1 MSLNKNE
8 GIYVRDIRSGQV
20 KCFVCQSHMML
31 SCDPQVRS
39 VMGPVLYM
47 LEAYEEL
54 YSKELEPLV
63 EEILK

>member
-1 MSLNKNE
+1 M
-8 GIYVRDIRSGQV
+8 
-20 KCFVCQSHMML
+20 FVGLTML

>member
-1 MSLNKNE
+1 MIRFVLSMSHDPAHV
-8 GIYVRDIRSGQV
+8 I
-20 KCFVCQSHMML
+20 H
-31 SCDPQVRS
+31 PQVRS